1 MTYDTK
7 YSPEEKKGG
16 CFVTKAMAITL
27 TFLVIL
33 VIVGAALMAYYIPQN
48 VCEATP
54 TPGEPEETKMP
65 DDTVVREPG
74 VEFNGRLPDTLV
86 PYHYEVELRPY
97 LDEEKDGDKWKTNE
111 GKVVIYLTCVKNTKE
126 IKVHHDKMEIQ
137 SRAVKDAD
145 GSEVGIAST
154 EIDALYNWYIIHT
167 VDELQ
172 AGTNYTINM
181 TFVGTVIQADAR
193 GFYYSSYT
201 EDGKTT
207 PFVASHFE
215 PTRVR
220 DAFPCLDEPHL
231 KATFATTLVH
241 RKMGVSRE
249 RIALSNMPII
259 RNETFTEGGD
269 EWVKTHFNTSVKMP
283 SYLNCYAIGE
293 FICKEDKYRDYQFR
307 TWSRPSVINATEYSL
322 KVGMEQLG
330 YFEDTFEIPYDLPK
344 MDFVA
349 LTEFSPG
356 AMENWGL
363 VLYREST
370 MLYPIDDRKT
380 PATKKGVAAIV
391 AHELLHQ
398 WFGNYVTMVWWDHIW
413 LNEGFATYFQHF
425 AAQHSEPQYDFYEQL
440 FLGDETYRAMEV
452 DQLGTSRP
460 LVTPSGFYAEIRF
473 LFDRISYDKGGAL
486 IMMIKSF
493 LGEDKM
499 LEGFRNY
506 LKEYIFNNAHTD
518 DLWQSLN
525 EVQGNSLDVR
535 TIMDTWS
542 LQMGFPV
549 VTITRHSE
557 DHTKATAD
565 QTQYLLY
572 PFDEPKDDDYT
583 DRGYKWYIPLTFTH
597 KSEREYNEPS
607 LSWLERESADLDFEG
622 INEDDWYLANIN
634 QTAYIRVNYDVDNW
648 RKLAKQLN
656 ESFEVIP
663 LRSRSHLLDDALH
676 LGRSHHLD
684 HVIAL
689 ELMEYLR
696 HEDQHLPWNTV
707 YNDHFFTAYMLWR
720 SSTYGMFQKYMRYLI
735 SPSYDH
741 LGWDFDY
748 TYSEGNEIEYYRQ
761 LTTLRTACEYNHAE
775 CVGNATQLYHDWISN
790 PDGEHPIDP
799 NMRSSAYCTVI
810 RHGSYVEWESA
821 YIRQSV
827 DLTEGS
833 RLRSALGC
841 SREPYT
847 LIGYMEKSMDTSNG
861 LSASSTIGSV
871 RDNSGLGFT
880 LAWEF
885 TMDHF
890 DALHERYGDSAY
902 GIVWAFADKMN
913 SQNDLDQLNAFGER
927 YYDMPGEEA
936 VKFYE
941 AVDKVTANI
950 AWADRNMGAIKDF
963 LSDVMTRIR

>member
-1 MTYDTK
+1 MTYETA
-7 YSPEEKKGG
+7 YSPEKKRSG
-16 CFVTKAMAITL
+16 CFVTTGTAIAL
-27 TFLVIL
+27 SFIVVVLLVAAVLMTF
-33 VIVGAALMAYYIPQN
+33 YIPQN
-48 VCEATP
+48 LCETTP
-54 TPGEPEETKMP
+54 EPESRMP
-65 DDTVVREPG
+65 DDTVVPEPD
-74 VEFNGRLPDTLV
+74 VEFNGRLPDTLM

-172 AGTNYTINM
+172 AGTNYTISM
-181 TFVGTVIQADAR
+181 SFVGTVSQTDAR
-193 GFYYSSYT
+193 GFYYSSYS
-201 EDGKTT
+201 EDDVET
-207 PFVASHFE
+207 PYVASHFE

-220 DAFPCLDEPHL
+220 DAFPCFDEPDF

-241 RKMGVSRE
+241 RKMGVTRE
-249 RIALSNMPII
+249 RIALSNMPIVQ
-259 RNETFTEGGD
+259 NETFVEDGED
-269 EWVKTHFNTSVKMP
+269 WVKTHFDSTVKM
-283 SYLNCYAIGE
+283 STYLNCYVIGE
-293 FICKEDKYRDYQFR
+293 YICKEDSYRGYQFR

-322 KVGMEQLG
+322 QVGMIQLG
-330 YFEDTFEIPYDLPK
+330 NFEDTFGITYDLPK

-349 LTEFSPG
+349 LTEFAPG

-363 VLYREST
+363 VLYRESR
-370 MLYPIDDRKT
+370 MLYPNGYFQT
-380 PATKKGVAAIV
+380 PATKKGVAMIV

-398 WFGNYVTMVWWDHIW
+398 WFGNYVTCLWWDHIW
-413 LNEGFATYFQHF
+413 LNEGFASYFQHNGADF
-425 AAQHSEPQYDFYEQL
+425 SEPQYDFYEQL
-440 FLGDETYRAMEV
+440 FLEDETYAAMAV

-460 LVTPSGFYAEIRF
+460 MVTPTGFYSEIRS
-473 LFDRISYDKGGAL
+473 LFDRISYEKGAAL
-486 IMMIKSF
+486 IMMMKSF

-506 LKEYIFNNAHTD
+506 LHEYLFDNAHTN
-518 DLWQSLN
+518 DLWQSLT
-525 EVQGNSLDVR
+525 EVPGHDYDVKR
-535 TIMDTWS
+535 IMDTWS

-565 QTQYLLY
+565 QEHYLLY
-572 PFDEPKDDDYT
+572 PFDKPQDDDYT
-583 DRGYKWYIPLTFTH
+583 SFGYKWYIPLTFTH
-597 KSEREYNEPS
+597 KSEQEYDNPS
-607 LSWLERESADLDFEG
+607 AAWLNMDSADMVFEG
-622 INEDDWYLANIN
+622 INEDDWYLVNIN
-634 QTAYIRVNYDVDNW
+634 QTAYIRVNYDVENW

-656 ESFEVIP
+656 ESFEAIP
-663 LRSRSHLLDDALH
+663 LRSRSHLLHDAFH
-676 LGRSHHLD
+676 LGQSHHLD

-696 HEDQHLPWNTV
+696 HEDQYRPWNTA
-707 YNDHFFTAYMLWR
+707 YSYHFFTAYMLSR
-720 SSTYGMFQKYMRYLI
+720 SSAYGMFETYMRYLV

-748 TYSEGNEIEYYRQ
+748 TYIEGNEIEYYRQ
-761 LTTLRTACEYNHAE
+761 LTALRTACEYNHVE
-775 CVGNATQLYHDWISN
+775 CVGNATQLYHEWMSN
-790 PDGEHPIDP
+790 PDGEHPVDP
-799 NMRSSAYCTVI
+799 NMRTYVYCTAVK
-810 RHGSYVEWESA
+810 HGSYVEWEFA
-821 YIRQSV
+821 YSRQST
-827 DLTEGS
+827 DTDEGA
-833 RLRSALGC
+833 RLRSALAC
-841 SREPYT
+841 SRETHT
-847 LIGYMEKSMDTSNG
+847 LIDYMEKSMDLSNE
-861 LSASSTIGSV
+861 LSASTTIGYV
-871 RDNSGLGFT
+871 RDNSGLGFA

-890 DALHERYGDSAY
+890 DALHERYEDAAY
-902 GIVWAFADKMN
+902 GIVWDFANKMN
-913 SQNDLDQLNAFGER
+913 SHRDLDQLNAFGEK

-950 AWADRNMGAIKDF
+950 AWVDRNMGAITDF
-963 LSDVMTRIR
+963 LSNVTNRIH